1 MFHTF
6 GQNCWWKWQT
16 CEWSEP
22 AMPAASCTWR
32 WSAPQNSSLRCSWR
46 CLRIRETGAVLRTP
60 VALLAVI
67 SSHCPALLASVC
79 SFSSFILL
87 FLEAGLGFCLGFCL
101 GLLGGSCIHMDEN
114 IPLMRVLVT
123 IAICSS
129 VLWCECFDS
138 LTVKIQTD
146 QSHSPALAWSPAH
159 THHCLENM
167 GEKLKWQKINWPPS

>member
-1 MFHTF
+1 MLHTF

-16 CEWSEP
+16 CEWLEP

-32 WSAPQNSSLRCSWR
+32 WSAPQNCSLLCSWK
-46 CLRIRETGAVLRTP
+46 CSKIRETDVVLHTP
-60 VALLAVI
+60 VTLLAVI
-67 SSHCPALLASVC
+67 SSRCPALLTC
-79 SFSSFILL
+79 LFFFFRGLL
-87 FLEAGLGFCLGFCL
+87 FLEMGLGFCLDFLL

-138 LTVKIQTD
+138 LTVKIRTD
-146 QSHSPALAWSPAH
+146 QSHSPAFAWSPAH
-159 THHCLENM
+159 THHCLDI
-167 GEKLKWQKINWPPS
+167 GERDWNGRKINWPSS